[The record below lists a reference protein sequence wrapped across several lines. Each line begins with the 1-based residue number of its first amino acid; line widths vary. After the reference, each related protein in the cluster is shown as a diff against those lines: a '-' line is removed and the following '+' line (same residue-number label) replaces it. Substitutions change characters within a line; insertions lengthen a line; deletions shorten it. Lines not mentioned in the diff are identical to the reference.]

1 MWGLRKNRR
10 NIGQRAAR
18 NNLKNGNPNETQ
30 DKLCCQRG
38 YKINE
43 GQAPSSFGAW
53 VVWWI
58 VACVCVRLGGVVRWW
73 LEDLRS

>member
-1 MWGLRKNRR
+1 MRS
-10 NIGQRAAR
+10 IGQQAAR

-43 GQAPSSFGAW
+43 GQALSLARGVSRGLQGDGTQ
-53 VVWWI
+53 
-58 VACVCVRLGGVVRWW
+58 CRGGRC
-73 LEDLRS
+73 

>member
-1 MWGLRKNRR
+1 MGWWVGECKIKMRS
-10 NIGQRAAR
+10 IGQQAAR

-43 GQAPSSFGAW
+43 GQALSLARGVSRGRVVGGA
-53 VVWWI
+53 
-58 VACVCVRLGGVVRWW
+58 AEGLCAG
-73 LEDLRS
+73 